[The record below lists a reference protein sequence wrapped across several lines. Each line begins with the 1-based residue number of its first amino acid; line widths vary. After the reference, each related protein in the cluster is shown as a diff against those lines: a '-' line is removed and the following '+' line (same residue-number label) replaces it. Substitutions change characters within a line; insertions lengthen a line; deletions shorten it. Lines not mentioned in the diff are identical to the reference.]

1 MCVCVCV
8 FVCVADSMFGAHM
21 KHHKRVSKSKVT
33 STLMSMTLLLLRCI
47 QSTQAADGTH
57 QTPRDHH

>member
-8 FVCVADSMFGAHM
+8 CVADSRFGVHM
-21 KHHKRVSKSKVT
+21 KHYKRVCRSKVT
-33 STLMSMTLLLLRCI
+33 SILMPMTILLLHCI

-57 QTPRDHH
+57 QTPRNHH